1 MSTATTPT
9 AIPTA
14 KPKNVFFETTDKAYV
29 QALPRCIYDGRI
41 VSIIGEGEAN
51 RAVDYLMQQP
61 LVGIDTETRP
71 VFRRGVSH
79 KVALLQVAA
88 PGICFL
94 FRLNWIGVPP
104 CIVRLM
110 ESPTTKKVGLSLHDD
125 FTALRRRVPMQPQGV
140 IELQTMAAA
149 MGLRDMSLQK
159 LYANVVGERI
169 SKGAQLT
176 NWEAETLTANQQQYA
191 ATDAYAC
198 LVLYDRLTEAQRE
211 GYQIIKENR
220 TPPTI

>member
-1 MSTATTPT
+1 M
-9 AIPTA
+9 
-14 KPKNVFFETTDKAYV
+14 
-29 QALPRCIYDGRI
+29 
-41 VSIIGEGEAN
+41 SIIGEGEAN

-176 NWEAETLTANQQQYA
+176 NWEAETLTANQRQYA

-220 TPPTI
+220 TPQTI